1 MKKVKYYKNFLES
14 LEDGYSEEFDKK
26 WQKSEEKIKEILSLS
41 NDWVR
46 EELILMKDKE
56 LDKILSDLKD

>member
-1 MKKVKYYKNFLES
+1 